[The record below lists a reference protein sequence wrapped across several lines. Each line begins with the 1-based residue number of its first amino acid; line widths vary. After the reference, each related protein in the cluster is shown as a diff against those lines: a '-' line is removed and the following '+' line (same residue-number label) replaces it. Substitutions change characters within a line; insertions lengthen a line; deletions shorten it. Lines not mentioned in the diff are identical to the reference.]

1 MHYTATAVIL
11 LTLMR
16 LAGTTG
22 WRAEVSHCETTR
34 GRLIARYFQCERDPV
49 SAPCGQI
56 QAVRQDL
63 GALAYLKVRWQSGKE
78 AEVLIGPYQKQVC
91 ILGSRFLSRTSVAST
106 Q

>member
-16 LAGTTG
+16 LAGPSG

-34 GRLIARYFQCERDPV
+34 GKLIARYFQCERDPV
-49 SAPCGQI
+49 SAPCGKI
-56 QAVRQDL
+56 QAVRQDF
-63 GALAYLKVRWQSGKE
+63 GALAYLEVRWQGDSE
-78 AEVLIGPYQKQVC
+78 TEVLIGPYQKQVC
-91 ILGSRFLSRTSVAST
+91 ILGSRFLSKTSVAST